1 MTESLLACLPFQD
14 ALSEQVGKLKEKS
27 HTAEFMNFLLRKSKY
42 RADHIWEVQ
51 SQLSEQ
57 GNPLQ
62 AHITQNNKLKGKI
75 KKVLDLFKDFEE

>member
-51 SQLSEQ
+51 SQLNE
-57 GNPLQ
+57 
-62 AHITQNNKLKGKI
+62 
-75 KKVLDLFKDFEE
+75 